1 MESECRMQRRK
12 PLGEKILE
20 KIRGNPALPS
30 EKKFQLFLNSH
41 QRKPRLFSKPKTAPK
56 LQFSVFFFKKKRKK
70 QTRIKRKRGWNPLY

>member
-30 EKKFQLFLNSH
+30 REKKTQYFGIPTSEDPAIFQ
-41 QRKPRLFSKPKTAPK
+41 KPKTALK
-56 LQFSVFFFKKKRKK
+56 VQFSVMKKNQEVRK
-70 QTRIKRKRGWNPLY
+70 